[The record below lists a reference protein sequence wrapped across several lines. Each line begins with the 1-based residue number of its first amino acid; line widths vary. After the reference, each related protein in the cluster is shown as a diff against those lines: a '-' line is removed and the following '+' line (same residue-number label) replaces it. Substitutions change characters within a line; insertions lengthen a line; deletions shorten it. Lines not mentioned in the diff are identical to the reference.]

1 MPDGEAEEAPLL
13 GHQKGRPRVGV
24 RKYLTEN
31 IRVRNAWLPL
41 LICCFVTG
49 LIDGGSYN
57 AWQVFM
63 GMQTGLSVRSEL
75 GQVIVTFLREHCIP
89 GLEYRRPTNWQ

>member
-1 MPDGEAEEAPLL
+1 MPDREAEEAPLL
-13 GHQKGRPRVGV
+13 VHQKGRLSIGA
-24 RKYLTEN
+24 RKYLTQD
-31 IRVRNAWLPL
+31 IRVRNAWIPL

-63 GMQTGLSVRSEL
+63 GMQTGLSVRSES
-75 GQVIVTFLREHCIP
+75 
-89 GLEYRRPTNWQ
+89 